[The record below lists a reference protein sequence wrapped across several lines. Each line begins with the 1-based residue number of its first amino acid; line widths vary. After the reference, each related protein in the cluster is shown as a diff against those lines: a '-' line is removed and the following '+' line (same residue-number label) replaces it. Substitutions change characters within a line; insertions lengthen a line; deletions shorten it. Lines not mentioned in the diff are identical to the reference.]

1 MLRFLSRMFGHT
13 RSIKRLADA
22 AAPLMSNPRATLPG
36 VDAPIADTMAKWSA
50 RDAAFWLDRTSH
62 VLARLRSDWQKDPD
76 CAKWPDVLDLIDQLG
91 GPAEEIVRQL
101 PAAARDAMA
110 ICDNAAIARTE
121 LADRLSRD
129 PSLVQ
134 GLLRQAN
141 GAFYGA
147 GLAPILRVDSAID
160 RIGVA
165 GTRAVVLASC
175 VDGLL
180 SKPGGA
186 YDVMLTAVWTHMVN
200 TGPLA
205 RLIAPEFGADPE
217 EAFAIALL
225 HDVGKL
231 VVFDR
236 ISTLR
241 TAKRRSVELPPEW
254 LSLAIEQLHE
264 PLGAV
269 AAHRW
274 GLGPHAADA
283 IGAHHRRQRPAM
295 RHPLAETLFLA
306 ERAEHASRD
315 RDAFDFDGVWSL
327 GQLPGD
333 TVSGRG
339 MLGRHLRAA

>member
-1 MLRFLSRMFGHT
+1 MFRFLSNMFDRT
-13 RSIKRLADA
+13 PKISRSADA
-22 AAPLMSNPRATLPG
+22 SATSILHARASAPDFDEPTADMMSE
-36 VDAPIADTMAKWSA
+36 WSA

-62 VLARLRSDWQKDPD
+62 VLDRLRSDWQKDPE
-76 CAKWPDVLDLIDQLG
+76 CAKWPDVLQLIDQLG

-160 RIGVA
+160 RIGVV

-180 SKPGGA
+180 SKPGNA
-186 YDVMLTAVWTHMVN
+186 YDVMLNAVWTHMVN

-231 VVFDR
+231 VMFDR

-241 TAKRRSVELPPEW
+241 TVKRRSVELPPAW

-306 ERAEHASRD
+306 ERAEHAARD

-333 TVSGRG
+333 SVSGRG

>member
-13 RSIKRLADA
+13 TNISRPAETVATS
-22 AAPLMSNPRATLPG
+22 MSSPRAPVPD
-36 VDAPIADTMAKWSA
+36 VDEPIADVMAKWSA
-50 RDAAFWLDRTSH
+50 RDAAFWLDRTSY
-62 VLARLRSDWQKDPD
+62 VLARLRSDWQKDSE

-110 ICDNAAIARTE
+110 ICDSAALARTE

-217 EAFAIALL
+217 EAFSIALL

-236 ISTLR
+236 ISALR
-241 TAKRRSVELPPEW
+241 TAKRRSVELPPAW
-254 LSLAIEQLHE
+254 LALALEQLHE

-274 GLGPHAADA
+274 GLGAHAADA

-306 ERAEHASRD
+306 ERAEHASREC
-315 RDAFDFDGVWSL
+315 DAFDFDGVWSL

-339 MLGRHLRAA
+339 ILGRRLRAA

>member
-1 MLRFLSRMFGHT
+1 MFGAKNQAPPLGEPRAMVAAT
-13 RSIKRLADA
+13 PRVTASARSESTADA
-22 AAPLMSNPRATLPG
+22 
-36 VDAPIADTMAKWSA
+36 VIKWEMREA
-50 RDAAFWLDRTSH
+50 RFWSERTSYVLDR
-62 VLARLRSDWQKDPD
+62 LRGDWQKHPEY
-76 CAKWPDVLDLIDQLG
+76 AKWPDVAELIEQLG
-91 GPAEEIVRQL
+91 GPTEEIVRQL
-101 PAAARDAMA
+101 PAAARDAMTM
-110 ICDNAAIARTE
+110 CDNAAISRSE
-121 LADRLSRD
+121 LADRLSCD

-147 GLAPILRVDSAID
+147 GLARILRVDSAID

-186 YDVMLTAVWTHMVN
+186 YDVMLNAVWTHMVN

-205 RLIAPEFGADPE
+205 RLIAPAFGADPE

-231 VVFDR
+231 VMFDR

-241 TAKRRSVELPPEW
+241 TAKRRSVLLPPAW

-269 AAHRW
+269 VAHRW
-274 GLGPHAADA
+274 GLGPQAADA
-283 IGAHHRRQRPAM
+283 IGAHHRRQRPAT

-306 ERAEHASRD
+306 ERAEHTARAGD
-315 RDAFDFDGVWSL
+315 VFDFDGVWSL
-327 GQLPGD
+327 GQLSGD
-333 TVSGRG
+333 TVSARG
-339 MLGRHLRAA
+339 SLRRHLRAA